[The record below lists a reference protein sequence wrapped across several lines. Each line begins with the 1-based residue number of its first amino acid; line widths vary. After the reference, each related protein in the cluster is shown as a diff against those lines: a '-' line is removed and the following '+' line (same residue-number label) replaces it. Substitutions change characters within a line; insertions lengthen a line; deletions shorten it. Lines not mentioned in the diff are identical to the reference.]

1 MFTKCQLLHL
11 EKLKP
16 KTVEESTLLLSTLE
30 LSVVFFVLKSIN
42 NNSYSLSD
50 IYCNRKRITE
60 QRDLLPDNNKCIN
73 EPEMFSVNQLIQ
85 KFVGDLLDSYNIVR
99 LSNPTHQLNIEI
111 SLLTRHNVAI
121 SYDLF

>member
-16 KTVEESTLLLSTLE
+16 KTVEESTLLLFTLE

-50 IYCNRKRITE
+50 IYCNRKRISE
-60 QRDLLPDNNKCIN
+60 QRDLLPDNNKYIN

-85 KFVGDLLDSYNIVR
+85 KFVGDLLDSYNIVK

>member
-50 IYCNRKRITE
+50 IYCNRKRISE
-60 QRDLLPDNNKCIN
+60 QRDLLPDNNKYIN

-85 KFVGDLLDSYNIVR
+85 KFVGDLLDSYNIVK